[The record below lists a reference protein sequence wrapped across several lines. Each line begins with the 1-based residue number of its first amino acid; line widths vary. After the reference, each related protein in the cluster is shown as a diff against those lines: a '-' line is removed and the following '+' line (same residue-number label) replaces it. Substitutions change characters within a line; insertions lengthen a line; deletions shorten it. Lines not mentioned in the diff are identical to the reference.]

1 MLLVPTMEIQHARR
15 VTTHHDPTSLAAL
28 RTRFGPRYRWYVL
41 LTVMMGTMASI
52 MASTIV
58 NVAVPEMSL
67 HFTLGPEQAQWL
79 SAGFMA
85 AMTVS
90 MPVTPWLL
98 NRFGYRRTYI
108 GAILLLLVGSIAG
121 GMANQYP
128 LVLAMR
134 VTEGLAAGILQ
145 PIPAIIILR
154 GFEPQEQGK
163 AMGLFGAGVV
173 LAPALGPS
181 IGGVLLEWFGW
192 RSIFFVAAP
201 FCLLALPLAARLLPH
216 SAPGGGPVNADAA
229 RLDLP
234 GLLLVAGAILLGL
247 NGLSMLEGAEATL
260 GLALMAASLVLLA
273 VFVGYQRR
281 VAHPLIRLEL
291 FTHAAFTRGA
301 IVAFIYGAALFGST
315 YLLPVFMQMALGLPP
330 SQAGA
335 VLLPAGIV
343 LAVVIPL
350 VGRSSTVSNRAL
362 YILVGLSFLSVSF
375 AAMMFIG
382 VGSNLGWLVALAILG
397 RIGLGCILPSLNLA
411 AMEGVATGLLAQGT
425 SLINLLRTLGGATGV
440 GLIGVFLAWRLHAD
454 PSQPIR
460 AFHEAFV
467 LLGVITGGAIAAAW
481 GMRRR

>member
-1 MLLVPTMEIQHARR
+1 MEIQHARR

-291 FTHAAFTRGA
+291 FTHAA
-301 IVAFIYGAALFGST
+301 
-315 YLLPVFMQMALGLPP
+315 
-330 SQAGA
+330 
-335 VLLPAGIV
+335 
-343 LAVVIPL
+343 
-350 VGRSSTVSNRAL
+350 
-362 YILVGLSFLSVSF
+362 
-375 AAMMFIG
+375 
-382 VGSNLGWLVALAILG
+382 
-397 RIGLGCILPSLNLA
+397 
-411 AMEGVATGLLAQGT
+411 
-425 SLINLLRTLGGATGV
+425 
-440 GLIGVFLAWRLHAD
+440 
-454 PSQPIR
+454 
-460 AFHEAFV
+460 
-467 LLGVITGGAIAAAW
+467 
-481 GMRRR
+481 

>member
-1 MLLVPTMEIQHARR
+1 MEIQHARPVIDR
-15 VTTHHDPTSLAAL
+15 HAPATLAAL
-28 RTRFGPRYRWYVL
+28 RARYGPRYRWYVL
-41 LTVMMGTMASI
+41 FTVMLGTMASI

-58 NVAVPEMSL
+58 NVAVPDMTL
-67 HFTLGPEQAQWL
+67 HFTLGQEQAQWL

-108 GAILLLLVGSIAG
+108 GAILLLLLGSIAG

-134 VTEGLAAGILQ
+134 VAEGLAAGILQ

-154 GFEPQEQGK
+154 GFQPDEQGK

-181 IGGVLLEWFGW
+181 IGGVLVEWFGW

-201 FCLLALPLAARLLPH
+201 FCLFALPLAARLLPH

-234 GLLLVAGAILLGL
+234 GLLLVATAILLGL
-247 NGLSMLEGAEATL
+247 NGLSMLEGVEATF
-260 GLALMAASLVLLA
+260 GLMMIGTSLVLLA
-273 VFVGYQRR
+273 AFVGYQRR
-281 VAHPLIRLEL
+281 AAHPLIRLEL
-291 FTHAAFTRGA
+291 FAHPAFARGA

-315 YLLPVFMQMALGLPP
+315 YLLPVFMQMALALPP

-350 VGRSSTVSNRAL
+350 VGRSSTVANRAL
-362 YILVGLSFLSVSF
+362 YILVGLSLLSVSF
-375 AAMMFIG
+375 IAMIF
-382 VGSNLGWLVALAILG
+382 VGAGSGLGWLIALAIVG

-411 AMEGVATGLLAQGT
+411 AMEGVGTGLLAQGM
-425 SLINLLRTLGGATGV
+425 SLINLLRQLGGATGV
-440 GLIGVFLAWRLHAD
+440 GLIGVFLAWRMHAD
-454 PSQPIR
+454 PGNTIR

-467 LLGVITGGAIAAAW
+467 LLGVLTAGAVAAAW